1 MQNHFIIGVDEVGRG
16 PLLGDVVVCAL
27 VFDQAMLVV
36 NDDSQSQDLSEA
48 DSVGLVENHAL
59 SALTDSKKLSEKN
72 REMLFPLIE
81 QTAFAYKIVKISAPM
96 IDQLNILQA
105 TLLGMKQAVA
115 GVMEKVLANR
125 PNATFSVMVDGNKL
139 PVLFDLPNYE
149 RITHE
154 QAVVKGD
161 GKHAC
166 ISGASVLAKV
176 NRDRDMVAL
185 AKLYPNYGIEKHKG
199 YPTAAHLQAIEQYG
213 ILPMHRKSFAPI
225 KNIIKET
232 FARITTQKPVNLI

>member
-1 MQNHFIIGVDEVGRG
+1 MNKYHFVIGVDEVGRG

-27 VFDQAMLVV
+27 VFDQAMLAV
-36 NDDSQSQDLSEA
+36 NDDSQSLDLSQA

-59 SALTDSKKLSEKN
+59 SALTDSKKLSEKK

-81 QTAFAYKIVKISAPM
+81 QAAFAYKIVKISAPM

-115 GVMEKVLANR
+115 GVMEQILANHL
-125 PNATFSVMVDGNKL
+125 NATFSVMVDGNKL
-139 PVLFDLPNYE
+139 PVLFDLPNYD

-161 GKHAC
+161 GRHAC
-166 ISGASVLAKV
+166 ISGASVLSKV
-176 NRDRDMVAL
+176 TRDRDMVAL

-199 YPTAAHLQAIEQYG
+199 YPTAAHLQAIEQFG

-225 KNIIKET
+225 KTMIN
-232 FARITTQKPVNLI
+232 

>member
-27 VFDQAMLVV
+27 VFDQAILVV
-36 NDDSQSQDLSEA
+36 NYDSQSLDLSQA

-59 SALTDSKKLSEKN
+59 SALTDSKKLSEKK

-115 GVMEKVLANR
+115 GVMEKVLANHL
-125 PNATFSVMVDGNKL
+125 NATFSVLVDGNKL
-139 PVLFDLPNYE
+139 PVLFDLPNYD

-161 GKHAC
+161 GRHAC

-176 NRDRDMVAL
+176 TRDRDMVAL

-199 YPTAAHLQAIEQYG
+199 YPTAAHLQAIEQFG

-225 KNIIKET
+225 KTMIK
-232 FARITTQKPVNLI
+232 

>member
-27 VFDQAMLVV
+27 VFDQAILVV

-59 SALTDSKKLSEKN
+59 SALTDSKKLSEKK

-115 GVMEKVLANR
+115 GVMEKVLANHL
-125 PNATFSVMVDGNKL
+125 NATFSVMVDGNKL
-139 PVLFDLPNYE
+139 PVLFDLPNYD

-161 GKHAC
+161 GRHAC

-176 NRDRDMVAL
+176 TRDRDMVAL

-225 KNIIKET
+225 KTMIK
-232 FARITTQKPVNLI
+232 

>member
-1 MQNHFIIGVDEVGRG
+1 MNKYHFVIGVDEVGRG

-27 VFDQAMLVV
+27 VFDQAMLAVK
-36 NDDSQSQDLSEA
+36 DDSQSLDLSQA
-48 DSVGLVENHAL
+48 DSVGLVDNHTL
-59 SALTDSKKLSEKN
+59 SALTDSKKLSEKK
-72 REMLFPLIE
+72 REMLFPIIE

-115 GVMEKVLANR
+115 GVMEQILANHL
-125 PNATFSVMVDGNKL
+125 NATFSVMVDGNKL
-139 PVLFDLPNYE
+139 PVLFDLPNYD

-161 GKHAC
+161 GRHAC
-166 ISGASVLAKV
+166 ISGASVLSKV
-176 NRDRDMVAL
+176 TRDRDMVAL

-199 YPTAAHLQAIEQYG
+199 YPTAAHLQAIEQFG

-225 KNIIKET
+225 KTMIN
-232 FARITTQKPVNLI
+232 